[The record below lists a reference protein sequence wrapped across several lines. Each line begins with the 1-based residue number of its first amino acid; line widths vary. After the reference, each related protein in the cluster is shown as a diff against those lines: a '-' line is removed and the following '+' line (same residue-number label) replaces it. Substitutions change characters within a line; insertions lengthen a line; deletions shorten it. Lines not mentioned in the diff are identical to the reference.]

1 MKTNSLLFAFECTDY
16 TFSSDAQTFC
26 FLFLKRS
33 TFICIFLNSYYIVS
47 WAKMARDDDDAEEM
61 YESKHYFIRISYK
74 IHQNRRRLPFLL
86 KEMYQHISSMVGLN

>member
-1 MKTNSLLFAFECTDY
+1 MKTNSLLFAFECIDY
-16 TFSSDAQTFC
+16 TFSSDAQPFG
-26 FLFLKRS
+26 FLVLKRS

-47 WAKMARDDDDAEEM
+47 WAKTARVDDDAEV